1 MGRFGC
7 DSLSS
12 AGSRQRVKSLRSSV
26 RLRLVINTARL
37 ILYRSVLHCADASFR
52 THLPRARRKAR
63 LFPLVRDSTVESLRS
78 GLCRARYSSGA
89 SAYSATGSGFPASH
103 PSPLVLSAFTP
114 SILRLPLRCSS
125 PIRRPDSPAPTA
137 WPSTSIRRFVQ
148 ALERPF
154 VPRFNLIPS
163 SACRALRA
171 CLLTIFASLT
181 SRLSPSR
188 QPVKNSRAQPS
199 THAPK
204 SVQNRTVLPR
214 SRGWKRR
221 KNICSTRGLR
231 PPHPLCSYF
240 EHHIRLLLPISFV
253 SLC

>member
-1 MGRFGC
+1 MGRYGC

-26 RLRLVINTARL
+26 RLRLVFYTARL
-37 ILYRSVLHCADASFR
+37 ILSRSVLHCVPHTSSEGSQESETVPSAYAPV
-52 THLPRARRKAR
+52 T
-63 LFPLVRDSTVESLRS
+63 DSQAVSLS
-78 GLCRARYSSGA
+78 GCLCRARYSSGA
-89 SAYSATGSGFPASH
+89 SAYSVTGSGFPASH
-103 PSPLVLSAFTP
+103 PSPSVLSAFTP
-114 SILRLPLRCSS
+114 TILRLPLRCSS
-125 PIRRPDSPAPTA
+125 TIRRPDSPAPTA
-137 WPSTSIRRFVQ
+137 WPTTSIQRFVQ
-148 ALERPF
+148 ALEKPVVARING
-154 VPRFNLIPS
+154 VPS

-188 QPVKNSRAQPS
+188 QPVKNSRARLE
-199 THAPK
+199 THAPT

-214 SRGWKRR
+214 SRGWERR

-231 PPHPLCSYF
+231 PPHPLYIYF
-240 EHHIRLLLPISFV
+240 EHHIRLLLTISFV